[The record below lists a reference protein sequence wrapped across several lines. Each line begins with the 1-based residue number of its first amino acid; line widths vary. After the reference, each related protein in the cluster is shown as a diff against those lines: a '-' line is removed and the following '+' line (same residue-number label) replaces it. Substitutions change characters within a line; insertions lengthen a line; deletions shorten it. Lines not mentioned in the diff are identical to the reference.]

1 VAPLPSGF
9 IERVIGIAGGPF
21 VLRDPSALSSYGADA
36 LKLDHPADLVVLPA
50 NTAEISQLAVLCD
63 RERVPLVVRGGGTG
77 YTGGA
82 VPLRGGMVMSLER
95 MNRIIEIDQL
105 NLLARVQPNVVTG
118 DLQDAVERVGLFYP
132 PDPASLRQ
140 SAIGGNVA
148 ECAGGPRA
156 FKYGTTKRY
165 VLALE
170 AVLPTGE
177 IIHTGSKAV
186 KSVVG
191 YDLTQL
197 LVGSEGT
204 LAIVTEITLR
214 LIPKPASHATLL
226 AEFSNIGAAVDAVTR
241 LIQLRVVPAAIEVID
256 SDSLNALAEHAGK
269 ALVASGTGAAVLI
282 EVDGS
287 SEAVEEEIS
296 LVDKACRDA
305 KALAIRHAGGD
316 VEREALWHLRRELSP
331 ALKKISP
338 VKLNND
344 VVVPRGRVP
353 QLFQLVDDLRRESGL
368 PIACFGH
375 AGDGNIHVNIMVPQQ
390 EGQTAAAY
398 ATAMAARRSAE
409 REGGRAEGR
418 GQDDLMDVA
427 RDAERR
433 LFEGVVALEGS
444 ISGEHGIG
452 FTKARYLGLE
462 LSADEIA
469 LMKRVKAAFDPHGIL
484 NPGKIFP
491 DG

>member
-1 VAPLPSGF
+1 VARLPAGF
-9 IERVIGIAGGPF
+9 VERVTGITGGPF
-21 VLRDPSALSSYGADA
+21 VLRDQPALESYGADA
-36 LKLDHPADLVVLPA
+36 LKIVHPPDIVVLPS
-50 NTAEISQLAVLCD
+50 NTDEISRISRLCD
-63 RERVPLVVRGGGTG
+63 DARVPLVVRGGGTG

-82 VPLRGGMVMSLER
+82 VPLQGGVVLSLER
-95 MNRIIEIDQL
+95 MNRILEIDEL
-105 NLLARVQPNVVTG
+105 NLLARVQPNVITG

-177 IIHTGSKAV
+177 IVHTGSKAV
-186 KSVVG
+186 KNVVG

-204 LAIVTEITLR
+204 LAIITEITLR
-214 LIPKPASHATLL
+214 LIPKPSARATLL
-226 AEFSNIGAAVDAVTR
+226 AEFKDIDAAVDGVTR
-241 LIQLRVVPAAIEVID
+241 LIQLRVVPAAIELID
-256 SDSLNALAEHAGK
+256 GDSLKALAEHAGTSMVS
-269 ALVASGTGAAVLI
+269 LGSGAAVLI
-282 EVDGS
+282 EVDGT
-287 SEAVEEEIS
+287 ADGVEEEIG
-296 LVDKACRDA
+296 LVDKACRNA
-305 KALAIRHAGGD
+305 GALAIRHAGSD
-316 VEREALWHLRRELSP
+316 VEREALWHLRRELSA
-331 ALKKISP
+331 ALKKISS
-338 VKLNND
+338 VKVNND

-353 QLFQLVDDLRRESGL
+353 ELFRLVEELRRESGL

-375 AGDGNIHVNIMVPQQ
+375 AGDGNIHVNIMVPP
-390 EGQTAAAY
+390 GSDL
-398 ATAMAARRSAE
+398 MKVAREAE
-409 REGGRAEGR
+409 RK
-418 GQDDLMDVA
+418 
-427 RDAERR
+427 

-452 FTKARYLGLE
+452 FTKAPYLGLE
-462 LSADEIA
+462 LSPEEIA

-491 DG
+491 GG

>member
-1 VAPLPSGF
+1 MGTLPSGF
-9 IERVIGIAGGPF
+9 SSRVADIVGGPF
-21 VLRDPSALSSYGADA
+21 VLQDAASLDTYGADA
-36 LKLDHPADLVVLPA
+36 LKQSRPPDIVVLPGSTQEVA
-50 NTAEISQLAVLCD
+50 AVARLCND
-63 RERVPLVVRGGGTG
+63 ERVPLVVRGGGTG
-77 YTGGA
+77 YTGGS
-82 VPLRGGMVMSLER
+82 VPVRGGLVMSLER
-95 MNRIIEIDQL
+95 MNRILEIDRL
-105 NLLARVQPNVVTG
+105 NLLACVQPNVVTG
-118 DLQDAVERVGLFYP
+118 DLQDAVERAGLFYP

-186 KSVVG
+186 KNVVG

-204 LAIVTEITLR
+204 LAIITEVTLR
-214 LIPKPASHATLL
+214 LIPKPPARATLL
-226 AEFSNIGAAVDAVTR
+226 AEFTGISDAVNAVTKLIERSVVPSAVEIVDA
-241 LIQLRVVPAAIEVID
+241 
-256 SDSLNALAEHAGK
+256 DSLKALADHAGRPM
-269 ALVASGTGAAVLI
+269 ASPRAGAVLI
-282 EVDGS
+282 VEVDGS
-287 SEAVEEEIS
+287 TEAVGPELTLVEDACRAAGAFSSRRAASEA
-296 LVDKACRDA
+296 D
-305 KALAIRHAGGD
+305 
-316 VEREALWHLRRELSP
+316 REDIWHLRRELSA
-331 ALKKISP
+331 ALKKIST

-353 QLFQLVDDLRRESGL
+353 ELFALVQQIQKACRL
-368 PIACFGH
+368 PIASFGH
-375 AGDGNIHVNIMVPQQ
+375 AGDGNIHVNIMVPP
-390 EGQTAAAY
+390 GDAD
-398 ATAMAARRSAE
+398 AMTRARAAE
-409 REGGRAEGR
+409 RT
-418 GQDDLMDVA
+418 
-427 RDAERR
+427 

-462 LSADEIA
+462 LSPDEIA
-469 LMKRVKAAFDPHGIL
+469 LMKRVKAAFDPSGIL

>member
-1 VAPLPSGF
+1 MNRLPAGF
-9 IERVIGIAGGPF
+9 IERVTGIAGGPF
-21 VLRDPSALSSYGADA
+21 VLNDLSALESYGADA
-36 LKLDHPADLVVLPA
+36 LKLSHPADLVVLPA
-50 NTAEISQLAVLCD
+50 DTKEIAQLATLCHA
-63 RERVPLVVRGGGTG
+63 ERVPMVVRGGGTG

-82 VPLRGGMVMSLER
+82 VPLRGGLVISLER
-95 MNRIIEIDQL
+95 MNRILEIDEL
-105 NLLARVQPNVVTG
+105 NLLARVQPNVITG

-186 KSVVG
+186 KNVVG

-204 LAIVTEITLR
+204 LAIITEIILR
-214 LIPKPASHATLL
+214 LIPKPPARATLL
-226 AEFSNIGAAVDAVTR
+226 AEFHSIDAAVDAVTR
-241 LIQLRVVPAAIEVID
+241 LIQLRVVPAAIELID
-256 SDSLNALAEHAGK
+256 DDSLKALAAHAGQSM
-269 ALVASGTGAAVLI
+269 VSPGTGATVLI
-282 EVDGS
+282 EVDGTPG
-287 SEAVEEEIS
+287 AVDEEIA

-305 KALAIRHAGGD
+305 KAVAIRHAGSD
-316 VEREALWHLRRELSP
+316 VERDALWHLRRELSA
-331 ALKKISP
+331 ALKRIST

-353 QLFQLVDDLRRESGL
+353 QLFRLVDALRQESGL

-375 AGDGNIHVNIMVPQQ
+375 AGDGNIHVNIMVPQGSDAS
-390 EGQTAAAY
+390 GQ
-398 ATAMAARRSAE
+398 
-409 REGGRAEGR
+409 RAEGG
-418 GQDDLMDVA
+418 GQKDAMA
-427 RDAERR
+427 RAREAERK

-444 ISGEHGIG
+444 MSGEHGIG

-462 LSADEIA
+462 LSPQEIA

-491 DG
+491 DA